1 MIWAFPSVGLSVTIF
16 LFVIHKKDFLFN
28 PLRKRSLNMENY
40 QKILRKDFMNFF
52 RDTEKLNELTPDDR
66 VEIFRT
72 ILLGSSDLTMD
83 LLNKILGDYSVDN
96 LEVIEL
102 NNGEK

>member
-1 MIWAFPSVGLSVTIF
+1 
-16 LFVIHKKDFLFN
+16 
-28 PLRKRSLNMENY
+28 MEIY
-40 QKILRKDFMNFF
+40 QKISRENFMKFF

-72 ILLGSSDLTMD
+72 ILLGSSDLTKD
-83 LLNKILGDYSVDN
+83 LLNEIFVDYSVN
-96 LEVIEL
+96 TLEIIQI

>member
-1 MIWAFPSVGLSVTIF
+1 MQ
-16 LFVIHKKDFLFN
+16 D
-28 PLRKRSLNMENY
+28 Y
-40 QKILRKDFMNFF
+40 QKITREDFMKFF

-72 ILLGSSDLTMD
+72 ILLGSSDFSKD
-83 LLNKILGDYSVDN
+83 LLNEVLGDYCVDN
-96 LEVIEL
+96 LEVIEI

>member
-1 MIWAFPSVGLSVTIF
+1 
-16 LFVIHKKDFLFN
+16 
-28 PLRKRSLNMENY
+28 
-40 QKILRKDFMNFF
+40 MNFF